1 MPRTKAKPKFNNI
14 GDLEGKADILL
25 SAFLPRSAQTEDIA
39 MDMDLDESQFGCES
53 FC

>member
-25 SAFLPRSAQTEDIA
+25 SAFLPRSAQTDDGTA
-39 MDMDLDESQFGCES
+39 MDLDESQLGCES